1 MKKYQTVTLTIVFFV
16 LSISQTYAWG
26 LQGHRIVGELA
37 SGMLSCSAN
46 KKITRVLSNSSIAMA
61 ANWGDFVKSD
71 SVYAKFSIWHYT
83 NLDANLTRSRFDSA
97 ALSTD
102 NGECIYR
109 VIYLTDYLRQHPD
122 DAQMLKL
129 LIHIVGDMFQPLHLG
144 RTEDLGG
151 NKIEIKWFGQPTN
164 LHSLWDNKLI
174 DGQKLSYTEY
184 AQYLRSI
191 YKPRKTKYSENVVLQ
206 SAWDTYTVTNRIYNT
221 IAETSKPYR
230 YIYDYENV
238 WEKQLVEGAKLLAT
252 ILDYIY

>member
-1 MKKYQTVTLTIVFFV
+1 
-16 LSISQTYAWG
+16 
-26 LQGHRIVGELA
+26 
-37 SGMLSCSAN
+37 
-46 KKITRVLSNSSIAMA
+46 
-61 ANWGDFVKSD
+61 
-71 SVYAKFSIWHYT
+71 
-83 NLDANLTRSRFDSA
+83 
-97 ALSTD
+97 
-102 NGECIYR
+102 
-109 VIYLTDYLRQHPD
+109 
-122 DAQMLKL
+122 
-129 LIHIVGDMFQPLHLG
+129 MFQPLHLG
-144 RTEDLGG
+144 RAEDLGG

-184 AQYLRSI
+184 AQYLRSV

>member
-1 MKKYQTVTLTIVFFV
+1 MKKYQTVILPIVFFV

-61 ANWGDFVKSD
+61 ANWGD
-71 SVYAKFSIWHYT
+71 YT
-83 NLDANLTRSRFDSA
+83 NLDANLTRSRFDSV

-144 RTEDLGG
+144 RAEDLGG

-184 AQYLRSI
+184 AQYLRSV

-206 SAWDTYTVTNRIYNT
+206 SAWDTYTVTNRIYDT
-221 IAETSKPYR
+221 VAETSKPYR
-230 YIYDYENV
+230 YIYDYESV